1 MQESRLFK
9 IIYYLLGK
17 GQATAAEL
25 AERFEVSVR
34 TIYRDMDALSQAGI
48 PIYAE
53 PGRNGGISLLDSFV
67 LDRAV
72 LSEQE
77 RQDVLSALQSLTAAG
92 NPLGGD
98 TLNKLSAVFRLPAED
113 WYEVDFSRWGVYT
126 GDNEKFEALK
136 RAVIRRRC
144 VMISYVGAYGGKS
157 SRKIHPLKLAYK
169 SRAWYVKAYC
179 TEKEDY
185 RLFRLSR
192 IIEWELLEE
201 EFIPEPWPESPE
213 QESTCEL
220 EPVVLRFSR
229 ETAYRVYDE
238 FDASHIQ
245 EQENGDLL
253 VSAPMPQDGWLTG
266 FLLSFGTQ
274 VEVVSPVY
282 LREVLAG
289 EARAILEKNRPG
301 MFPNRES

>member
-9 IIYYLLGK
+9 IIYYLLSR

-34 TIYRDMDALSQAGI
+34 TIYRDMNALSQAGI

-67 LDRAV
+67 LDRAL

-77 RQDVLSALQSLTAAG
+77 RQDVLAALQSLTAAG
-92 NPLGGD
+92 SPLDGD
-98 TLNKLSAVFRLPAED
+98 TLNKLSAVFRLQAD
-113 WYEVDFSRWGVYT
+113 NWYEVDFSRWGVDT
-126 GDNEKFEALK
+126 GDNEKFEAVK

-144 VMISYVGAYGGKS
+144 VRISYAGAYGGES
-157 SRKIHPLKLAYK
+157 TRKIHPLKLMYK
-169 SRAWYVKAYC
+169 SRAWYVKAFC
-179 TEKEDY
+179 TEKNAF

-192 IIEWELLEE
+192 IISWELLEE
-201 EFIPEPWPESPE
+201 EFIPKSWPEPSQQEDACE
-213 QESTCEL
+213 QEL
-220 EPVVLRFSR
+220 VVLRFSR
-229 ETAYRVYDE
+229 EAAYRVYDE
-238 FDASHIQ
+238 FDVRHI
-245 EQENGDLL
+245 EKQENGDML

-274 VEVVSPVY
+274 VEVIHPSY
-282 LREVLAG
+282 LREALAG
-289 EARAILEKNRPG
+289 QARAILEKNSPRDISP
-301 MFPNRES
+301 

>member
-9 IIYYLLGK
+9 IIYYLLGR

-67 LDRAV
+67 LDRAL
-72 LSEQE
+72 LSEEE
-77 RQDVLSALQSLTAAG
+77 RRDVMAALQSLAAAG
-92 NPLGGD
+92 DTLDKD
-98 TLNKLSAVFRLPAED
+98 TLNKLSAVFRLPAEN
-113 WYEVDFSRWGVYT
+113 WYEVDFSRWGVST
-126 GDNEKFEALK
+126 GDNEKFEAFK
-136 RAVIRRRC
+136 KAVTRRRC
-144 VMISYVGAYGGKS
+144 VRISYVGANGGSS
-157 SRKIHPLKLAYK
+157 SRKIHPLKLLYK

-179 TEKEDY
+179 TEKEDF

-192 IIEWELLEE
+192 IVRWELLEE
-201 EFIPEPWPESPE
+201 EFVPEPWPEPPRQGDIPE
-213 QESTCEL
+213 QY
-220 EPVVLRFSR
+220 PVVLRFSG
-229 ETAYRVYDE
+229 EAAYRVYDE
-238 FDASHIQ
+238 FDVSQIV

-253 VSAPMPQDGWLTG
+253 VSAPLPQDGWLTG

-274 VEVVSPVY
+274 VEVVSPVS
-282 LREVLAG
+282 LRQVLAR
-289 EARAILEKNRPG
+289 EAGAILEKNRPG
-301 MFPNRES
+301 DIST